1 MDVDCS
7 TITYETPPS
16 RAILSAVDQAKSN
29 LAEAESYLALEEAAG
44 FQRWRRLLSNYQ
56 VIVKYLRTQT
66 KEESLSN
73 SLLKQ
78 IDPKNFTADEIKEA
92 FCRDIDAFSFE
103 FKVNGVQNIFRS
115 MGCKM
120 S

>member
-16 RAILSAVDQAKSN
+16 RAILSAVDQAKLN

-56 VIVKYLRTQT
+56 VIVKYLTQDSDQGG
-66 KEESLSN
+66 ES
-73 SLLKQ
+73 
-78 IDPKNFTADEIKEA
+78 
-92 FCRDIDAFSFE
+92 
-103 FKVNGVQNIFRS
+103 FKLAAQANRS
-115 MGCKM
+115 KKCH
-120 S
+120 SR

>member
-44 FQRWRRLLSNYQ
+44 FQR
-56 VIVKYLRTQT
+56 
-66 KEESLSN
+66 
-73 SLLKQ
+73 
-78 IDPKNFTADEIKEA
+78 
-92 FCRDIDAFSFE
+92 
-103 FKVNGVQNIFRS
+103 
-115 MGCKM
+115 
-120 S
+120 

>member
-16 RAILSAVDQAKSN
+16 RAILSAVDQAKLN

-56 VIVKYLRTQT
+56 VIVKSLRTQT

-78 IDPKNFTADEIKEA
+78 IDPKNVTADEIKEA

-103 FKVNGVQNIFRS
+103 FKVDGMYDIS
-115 MGCKM
+115 GEWDAK
-120 S
+120 